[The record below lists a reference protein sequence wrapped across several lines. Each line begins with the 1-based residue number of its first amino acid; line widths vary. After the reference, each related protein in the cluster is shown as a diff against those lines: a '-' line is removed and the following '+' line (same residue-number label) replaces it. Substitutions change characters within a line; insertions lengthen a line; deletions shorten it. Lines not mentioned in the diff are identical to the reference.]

1 MSHQPSSLSIA
12 FRATIAL
19 ASFLSLT
26 CTSEAASA
34 SEEIAVS
41 RQEEADHPRLTLDA
55 KPAYSIL
62 KSGEKQTAWMRVG
75 LTGFKMTSKE
85 ERPPLNVAIV
95 LDRSGSMQG
104 EKIARAR
111 EAAISALDLLK
122 PNDIVSIVAYDT
134 EVSVLVPS
142 TKMTDKEHI
151 VTVIKGIQASGNTA
165 LFGGVSK
172 GAAEVR
178 KFQDEKHVNRIILL
192 SDGLAN
198 VGPSAPGELGA
209 LGTSLKKENISVS
222 TLGLGLGYSED
233 LMVQLASQS
242 GGNHMFIEN
251 ASELADIFRRE
262 FNDALSVVA
271 QGIDVKV
278 SIPEGIRPVRVL
290 GNAADINGQT
300 VVTRLAQVYSEQ
312 QKHVVIEVEVPAEM
326 AVEPQESADV
336 KPLTLASVEVTYRN
350 MASHEQDSLT
360 GTVAVTFSSLA
371 ARVATS
377 RDDSVMADV
386 VALIASEQNKLAT
399 TYLDAGDLES
409 CRRTLKENVEFLND
423 NYRSLGKNV
432 LKEHALSN
440 SIQLKALEGVDSNA
454 APAAGM
460 ARKLGRE
467 YQIQADQQ
475 AAPSKPRGE

>member
-1 MSHQPSSLSIA
+1 MSRHSSTWSHVVAAAIA
-12 FRATIAL
+12 FVSALSVTLLPAAAIAREPNRAPETE
-19 ASFLSLT
+19 S
-26 CTSEAASA
+26 
-34 SEEIAVS
+34 
-41 RQEEADHPRLTLDA
+41 ADHPKLTLDA

-62 KSGEKQTAWMRVG
+62 KAGEKQTAWMRVG
-75 LTGFKMTSKE
+75 LTGFKMTSME

-111 EAAISALDLLK
+111 EAGISALEMLK
-122 PNDIVSIVAYDT
+122 PSDIVSIVAYDT
-134 EVSVLVPS
+134 EVNVLIPA
-142 TKMTDKEHI
+142 TKMTDKEQI
-151 VTVIKGIQASGNTA
+151 ITVIKGIQANGNTA

-178 KFQDEKHVNRIILL
+178 KFMDEKHVNRIILL

-222 TLGLGLGYSED
+222 TLGLGLGYNED
-233 LMVQLASQS
+233 LMVQLAGQS

-251 ASELADIFRRE
+251 AYELADIFRRE

-278 SIPEGIRPVRVL
+278 NIPEGIRPVRVL

-312 QKHVVIEVEVPAEM
+312 QKHVVIEVEIPAAL
-326 AVEPQESADV
+326 AVEALESSDV
-336 KPLTLASVEVTYRN
+336 KPLSLASVEVTYRN
-350 MASHEQDSLT
+350 MASQEKESLT
-360 GTVAVTFSSLA
+360 GSVGVTFSSLA

-377 RDDSVMADV
+377 RDNSVMADV

-409 CRRTLKENVEFLND
+409 CRKTLKDNVQFLND
-423 NYRSLGKNV
+423 NYLSLGKDV
-432 LKEHALSN
+432 LKAHASMN
-440 SIQLKALEGVDSNA
+440 EDQLKALEGVDSNS
-454 APAAGM
+454 APAAGI
-460 ARKLGRE
+460 ARKRGRE
-467 YQIQADQQ
+467 YQNAADQQ
-475 AAPSKPRGE
+475 VAPPKP